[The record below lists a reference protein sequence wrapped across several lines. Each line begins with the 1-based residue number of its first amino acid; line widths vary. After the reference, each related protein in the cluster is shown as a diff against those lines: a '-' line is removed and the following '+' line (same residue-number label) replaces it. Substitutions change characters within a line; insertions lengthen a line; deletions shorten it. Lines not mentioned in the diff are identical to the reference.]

1 MSSKVQRSLACEE
14 GWNGRGLSFPRIRI
28 QGQWLESWGF
38 RRDTRVTL
46 ELVRPGQFVVTLEE
60 HGHTN

>member
-1 MSSKVQRSLACEE
+1 MSSKVQRSLA
-14 GWNGRGLSFPRIRI
+14 WLQWGRAHVSA
-28 QGQWLESWGF
+28 E
-38 RRDTRVTL
+38 T